1 MKKILL
7 LLLVFFPMV
16 SMAAPSVRVLGKP
29 AATSDVAGTKITPAK
44 TTGATNANTAAR
56 LGSLRTKTGTVA
68 SASSRFPVITSAK
81 VYNNVNVP
89 SKTISTGGGSNQPI
103 ISGDVD
109 VNAILHPDNRKKKG
123 SFEACLDE
131 IKTKAEK
138 QNKKHQTIHNQE
150 FKSKDFTDAYK
161 ERLENDLLLTNKLI
175 EGWNNVKQDPKIS
188 TFIRNIDNFMDK
200 KKNKQQKLVIFT
212 ECIATQDALV
222 EKFNDCA
229 SEYKVLS
236 ITAKNR
242 KEMQEVIAQN
252 FDANYKGAKRS
263 DYNILITTD
272 VLAEGVNLHEAN
284 SLLNYDSPWNATTL
298 MQRLGRINRIGSTS
312 DKIYSYNFYPSTK
325 GDEQINLYKRTL
337 VKLQAFHNLFGEDSQ
352 IYTTDETLVEH
363 ELPKFDV
370 EETESPNMKFIKE
383 LKDFA
388 ENNPEKFAELD
399 AITEPIYTA
408 VKLEDKKNINGLVI
422 LHKLLADN
430 SYLDSLL
437 YKNGEERSE
446 TMAQTDFVQL
456 MQDMS
461 VLSLEDVTAD
471 EYKKITDN
479 VLNAFNAELMNEG
492 ISLRSKF
499 RAGEKEK
506 KEAVKKVQNMFRLL
520 GDNLTDEISDKLD
533 EIRDSVNNTNH
544 GLIRRINETEVSENQ
559 LAIGFEATVDEWYRL
574 CFKTHTDIKAENKI
588 TFVMK

>member
-1 MKKILL
+1 
-7 LLLVFFPMV
+7 
-16 SMAAPSVRVLGKP
+16 
-29 AATSDVAGTKITPAK
+29 
-44 TTGATNANTAAR
+44 
-56 LGSLRTKTGTVA
+56 
-68 SASSRFPVITSAK
+68 
-81 VYNNVNVP
+81 
-89 SKTISTGGGSNQPI
+89 
-103 ISGDVD
+103 
-109 VNAILHPDNRKKKG
+109 
-123 SFEACLDE
+123 
-131 IKTKAEK
+131 
-138 QNKKHQTIHNQE
+138 
-150 FKSKDFTDAYK
+150 
-161 ERLENDLLLTNKLI
+161 
-175 EGWNNVKQDPKIS
+175 
-188 TFIRNIDNFMDK
+188 
-200 KKNKQQKLVIFT
+200 
-212 ECIATQDALV
+212 
-222 EKFNDCA
+222 
-229 SEYKVLS
+229 
-236 ITAKNR
+236 
-242 KEMQEVIAQN
+242 
-252 FDANYKGAKRS
+252 
-263 DYNILITTD
+263 
-272 VLAEGVNLHEAN
+272 
-284 SLLNYDSPWNATTL
+284 
-298 MQRLGRINRIGSTS
+298 
-312 DKIYSYNFYPSTK
+312 
-325 GDEQINLYKRTL
+325 
-337 VKLQAFHNLFGEDSQ
+337 
-352 IYTTDETLVEH
+352 
-363 ELPKFDV
+363 
-370 EETESPNMKFIKE
+370 MKFIKE

-388 ENNPEKFAELD
+388 ENNPEKFAELE

-408 VKLEDKKNINGLVI
+408 AKLDDKKNIDGLVL

-520 GDNLTDEISDKLD
+520 GDNLTDEISDELD